1 MVAQAEEARL
11 QVEHPKGG
19 PEKRA
24 KQITCPRAALRMVKP
39 RGMSGSEGRFK
50 RMGVSMRR

>member
-24 KQITCPRAALRMVKP
+24 KQIICPRAALRMVKP